1 MDEESAEGGALSM
14 SRSANDLRDR
24 VIDRALR
31 GPGMTGSAARR
42 AAFENK
48 GVNPR
53 ARDLLNKVVRQAWT
67 VTKEDINATKT
78 AGLSDDEIFELTIC
92 AALGQ
97 ASRQLGAAMRAL
109 DATTPSSVSRMPAI
123 SQETGERR

>member
-1 MDEESAEGGALSM
+1 MSKSATE
-14 SRSANDLRDR
+14 LRNR
-24 VIDRALR
+24 VVDRALR

-42 AAFENK
+42 AAFENR

-67 VTKEDINATKT
+67 VTDEDVNATRA
-78 AGLSDDEIFELTIC
+78 AGLSEDEIFELVIC

-97 ASRQLGAAMRAL
+97 ASRQFSAAIAAL
-109 DATTPSSVSRMPAI
+109 EDASELSIATPSMSHSI
-123 SQETGERR
+123 GERR